1 MIFPELSLS
10 LHAKLQ
16 ELSILGMT
24 LKDYLSQNDRFA
36 ANSGCILKEVREG
49 YARAELLVTKE
60 HLNAGGVCQGGAYF
74 TLADLALAAVMNSHE
89 GLTFGIENNIMFLQS
104 AKAGDTLTAE
114 ATEVFNHHRIP
125 YVDVRITNQKGEL
138 CCVVTGL
145 AYRKEAKL
153 PVDGLM

>member
-1 MIFPELSLS
+1 
-10 LHAKLQ
+10 
-16 ELSILGMT
+16 MT

-74 TLADLALAAVMNSHE
+74 TLADIALAAVMNSRG
-89 GLTFGIENNIMFLQS
+89 GLTFGIENNIMFLHS
-104 AKAGDTLTAE
+104 AKVGDTLTAE
-114 ATEVFNHHRIP
+114 AIEVLNHHRIP
-125 YVDVRITNQKGEL
+125 YVDVRITNQEGEL